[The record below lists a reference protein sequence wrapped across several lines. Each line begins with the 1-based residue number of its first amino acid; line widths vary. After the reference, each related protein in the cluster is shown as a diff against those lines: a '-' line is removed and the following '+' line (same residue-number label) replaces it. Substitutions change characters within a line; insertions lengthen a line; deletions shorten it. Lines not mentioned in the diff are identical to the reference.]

1 MRTLPLALILMAGSL
16 VTLPAH
22 NLAQAQTQYGNDQR
36 TTLGETV
43 GQPYQG
49 MAPIVETVDQ
59 IMRREFR
66 SPIVDLS
73 KPRSLVVDAKREAR
87 IAAVNPPI
95 DESQWAID
103 HPAPQVPFWPY
114 DPATKAVL
122 DRPSAFRIGG
132 NSFDP
137 APAAIGAN
145 FLATTR
151 ANANPGYV
159 PPDTHGSVGPTQI
172 IVHVNGSIRLF
183 SKTGVLGALNASS
196 DAFFD
201 SVRAG
206 GSAVDPRT
214 YYDPISQRWFVTA
227 ITTTSPNR
235 VLLAVS
241 SGPTITGTSSFAFYA
256 WVQDAVGGG
265 TGDAGGLFDYPSL
278 GVDRH
283 AIYIGGNVFGS
294 GTPSVFVVNKN
305 SVVTG
310 GPIVLTAFRQLG
322 NMNAPMG
329 CSNTSLTSN
338 FGYFIGS
345 GGNGLL
351 NIRRI
356 SNPGGTPTISAAISL
371 TVPATALPLTVP
383 QAGGGSNLSGV
394 DQRLIGAQILRNQFS
409 TSSANDRTIWC
420 SHNINVTSAGVGSSS
435 GTRNGVRWYQIGNLD
450 VTPTLVQSGTV
461 FDNAAS
467 SPKFYWMGMVA
478 MNGQGHAAVAGS
490 VSSALSFPNVA
501 VAGRLRTDTLGTI
514 GAPEVATAAP
524 GTYNA
529 GSGTQRWGD
538 YAAVALDPT
547 DEQTLW
553 GFAEW
558 AQSTSNWGV
567 QVVQLTAP
575 APSTP
580 TSVSPTSANRGTSLN
595 VQINGTSVAGSEYFN
610 TEDVNANKLNASF
623 SGLGITVNSVT
634 WAGPLLPNRAT
645 ANITISP
652 VAPIGARFVTVTNP
666 DRQSATS
673 TTALFTVT
681 AGCAADFNSDT
692 VVDFFDYLDF
702 VAAFSSGGPGA
713 DFNADTAID
722 FFDYLDF
729 VAAFS
734 NGC

>member
-1 MRTLPLALILMAGSL
+1 MRSLPLTLAILAGALVA
-16 VTLPAH
+16 LPA
-22 NLAQAQTQYGNDQR
+22 NAQSQYGNDPR

-43 GQPYQG
+43 GQPFQG
-49 MAPIVETVDQ
+49 MAPIVETVDE
-59 IMRREFR
+59 IMRREMR
-66 SPIVDLS
+66 SPVVDLT

-95 DESQWAID
+95 DESRWAID
-103 HPAPQVPFWPY
+103 HPSPRVPFWPF
-114 DPATKAVL
+114 DPSVPAVH
-122 DRPSAFRIGG
+122 DEPSGFRIGG

-137 APAAIGAN
+137 AAIGVN

-151 ANANPGYV
+151 AQASPQYV

-172 IVHVNGSIRLF
+172 IVHVNGSIRVF

-196 DAFFD
+196 DTFFN
-201 SVRAG
+201 SVRNG

-214 YYDPISQRWFVTA
+214 YYDPISQRWFVSA

-241 SGPTITGTSSFAFYA
+241 SGPTITGTSSFAFYG
-256 WVQDAVGGG
+256 WVQDTIG
-265 TGDAGGLFDYPSL
+265 TPGADAGALFDYPSL

-294 GTPSVFVVNKN
+294 GTPSVFVVRKT
-305 SVVTG
+305 SVLSG
-310 GPIVLTAFRQLG
+310 GPIVVTAFRQLG

-345 GGNGLL
+345 GGNGVLT
-351 NIRRI
+351 IRRI
-356 SNPGGTPTISAAISL
+356 SNPGGTPSISSSISL
-371 TVPATALPLTVP
+371 TVPSTAVPLTVP

-394 DQRLIGAQILRNQFS
+394 DQRLIGGQILRNQFS
-409 TSSANDRTIWC
+409 TTAANDRTLWC
-420 SHNINVTSAGVGSSS
+420 SHNIQVNASGVGGTG
-435 GTRNGVRWYQIGNLD
+435 GTRNGIRWYQIGNLD

-461 FDNAAS
+461 FDNAATN
-467 SPKFYWMGMVA
+467 PRYYWMGMVA

-490 VSSALSFPNVA
+490 VSSTLTFPNVA
-501 VAGRLRTDTLGTI
+501 VAGRLRTDALGTI
-514 GAPEVATAAP
+514 GAPQVATSAP

-529 GSGTQRWGD
+529 GAGTQRWGD

-558 AQSTSNWGV
+558 AAGTTNWGV

-575 APSTP
+575 LPSTP
-580 TSVSPTSANRGTSLN
+580 TSVSPVSANRGTTLN
-595 VQINGTSVAGSEYFN
+595 IQINGTPVAGSEYFN
-610 TEDVNANKLNASF
+610 TEDVNANKLAASF
-623 SGLGITVNSVT
+623 SGLGMTVNGVT
-634 WAGPLLPNRAT
+634 WGGPLSPNRAT
-645 ANITISP
+645 ANVTISP
-652 VAPIGARFVTVTNP
+652 AAPIGARFVTVTNP
-666 DRQSATS
+666 DGQSARS
-673 TTALFTVT
+673 ATALFTVT

-702 VAAFSSGGPGA
+702 VAAFSSNSDSA
-713 DFNADTAID
+713 DFNADTTID

>member
-1 MRTLPLALILMAGSL
+1 MRSLPLTLAILAGALVA
-16 VTLPAH
+16 LPA
-22 NLAQAQTQYGNDQR
+22 NAQSQYGNDQR

-43 GQPYQG
+43 GQPFQG
-49 MAPIVETVDQ
+49 MAPIVETVQQ
-59 IMRREFR
+59 IMDRELS
-66 SPIVDLS
+66 SPVVELT
-73 KPRSLVVDAKREAR
+73 KPRSMVVDAKRAAR
-87 IAAVNPPI
+87 IAAVNPPV
-95 DESQWAID
+95 DESRWAAGNA
-103 HPAPQVPFWPY
+103 PPQVPFWPY
-114 DPATKAVL
+114 NAATKAVL
-122 DRPSAFRIGG
+122 DGPSGFTIGG

-137 APAAIGAN
+137 AAIGVN

-151 ANANPGYV
+151 AQASPQYV

-196 DAFFD
+196 DAFFN
-201 SVRAG
+201 SVRNG

-214 YYDPISQRWFVTA
+214 YYDPISQRWFVSA
-227 ITTTSPNR
+227 ITTTSPNL

-241 SGPTITGTSSFAFYA
+241 NGPTITNTSSFAFYA
-256 WVQDAVGGG
+256 WLQDSIGAPGA
-265 TGDAGGLFDYPSL
+265 DAGALFDYPSL

-283 AIYIGGNVFGS
+283 AVYIGGNVFGS
-294 GTPSVFVVNKN
+294 GTPSVFVVRKS
-305 SVVTG
+305 SVLSG
-310 GPIVLTAFRQLG
+310 GPIVVTAFRQLG

-356 SNPGGTPTISAAISL
+356 SNPGGTPTISAAIPL
-371 TVPATALPLTVP
+371 TVPSTAAPLTVP

-394 DQRLIGAQILRNQFS
+394 DQRLIGAQILRNQLN
-409 TSSANDRTIWC
+409 TTAGNDRTMWC
-420 SHNINVTSAGVGSSS
+420 SHNIQVNASGVGGAG
-435 GTRNGVRWYQIGNLD
+435 GTRNGIRWYQIGNLD

-461 FDNAAS
+461 FDNAATN
-467 SPKFYWMGMVA
+467 PRYYWMGMVA

-490 VSSALSFPNVA
+490 VSSTLTFPNVA
-501 VAGRLRTDTLGTI
+501 VAGRLRTDALGTI
-514 GAPEVATAAP
+514 GAPQVATSAP

-529 GSGTQRWGD
+529 GAGTQRWGD

-558 AQSTSNWGV
+558 AAGTTNWGV

-575 APSTP
+575 LPSTP
-580 TSVSPTSANRGTSLN
+580 TSVSPVSANRGTTLN
-595 VQINGTSVAGSEYFN
+595 IQINGTPVAGSEYFN
-610 TEDVNANKLNASF
+610 TEDVNANKLSASF
-623 SGLGITVNSVT
+623 SGLGISVNSVT
-634 WAGPLLPNRAT
+634 WGGIPFPNRAT

-652 VAPIGARFVTVTNP
+652 SAPTGARFVTVTNP
-666 DRQSATS
+666 DGQSASS

-702 VAAFSSGGPGA
+702 VAAFSSNSASA
-713 DFNADTAID
+713 DFNADTTID

>member
-1 MRTLPLALILMAGSL
+1 MRIAPLALLLLAGSMAA
-16 VTLPAH
+16 VP
-22 NLAQAQTQYGNDQR
+22 AQAQTKYGNDQR
-36 TTLGETV
+36 TTLPETV
-43 GQPYQG
+43 GEPFQG
-49 MAPIVETVDQ
+49 MAPIIETVDE
-59 IMRREFR
+59 IMRRELR
-66 SPIVDLS
+66 SPVIDLT
-73 KPRSLVVDAKREAR
+73 KPRSMVVDAKREAR
-87 IAAVNPPI
+87 IAAVNPPV
-95 DESQWAID
+95 DESRWAVD
-103 HPAPQVPFWPY
+103 HPSPRVPYWPF
-114 DPATKAVL
+114 DPSIPAVH
-122 DRPSAFRIGG
+122 DEPSAFRIGG

-137 APAAIGAN
+137 AAIGVN
-145 FLATTR
+145 FLATNR
-151 ANANPGYV
+151 ANASPNYV

-196 DAFFD
+196 DTFFN

-241 SGPTITGTSSFAFYA
+241 NGPTITGTSSFAFYA
-256 WVQDAVGGG
+256 WVQDTIG
-265 TGDAGGLFDYPSL
+265 TPGADAGALFDYPSL

-294 GTPSVFVVNKN
+294 GTPSVFVVRKS
-305 SVVTG
+305 SVLSG
-310 GPIVLTAFRQLG
+310 GPIVVTAFRQLG
-322 NMNAPMG
+322 AMNAPMG

-356 SNPGGTPTISAAISL
+356 SNPGGTPTISAAIGL
-371 TVPATALPLTVP
+371 TVPSTAAPLTVP

-394 DQRLIGAQILRNQFS
+394 DQRLIGAQILRNQLN
-409 TSSANDRTIWC
+409 TTAGNDRTMWC
-420 SHNINVTSAGVGSSS
+420 SHNINVSNTGVGGAG
-435 GTRNGVRWYQIGNLD
+435 GTRNGIRWYQIGNLD

-461 FDNAAS
+461 FDTAAS

-490 VSSALSFPNVA
+490 VSSTTTFPNVA
-501 VAGRLRTDTLGTI
+501 VAGRLRGDALGTI
-514 GAPEVATAAP
+514 GAPQVATAATT
-524 GTYNA
+524 TYNA
-529 GSGTQRWGD
+529 GGGTQRWGD

-558 AQSTSNWGV
+558 AQGTTEWGV

-575 APSTP
+575 PPSTP
-580 TSVSPTSANRGTSLN
+580 TSVSPTSANRGTSLS
-595 VQINGTSVAGSEYFN
+595 VQINGTPSAGSEYFN
-610 TEDVNANKLNASF
+610 TEDVNANKLAASF

-634 WAGPLLPNRAT
+634 WGGIPFPNRAT

-652 VAPIGARFVTVTNP
+652 VAPTGARFVTVTNP
-666 DRQSATS
+666 DGQSATS
-673 TTALFTVT
+673 ASALFTVT
-681 AGCAADFNSDT
+681 AGCSADFNSDT

-702 VAAFSSGGPGA
+702 VAAFSSNNASA
-713 DFNADTAID
+713 DFNADTTID

>member
-1 MRTLPLALILMAGSL
+1 MRFTPLASLLLAGSL
-16 VTLPAH
+16 ITPLG
-22 NLAQAQTQYGNDQR
+22 LAQSQYGNDQR
-36 TTLGETV
+36 TTLPETV
-43 GQPYQG
+43 GQPVQG
-49 MAPIVETVDQ
+49 PAPIIETVDQ
-59 IMRREFR
+59 IMQREYR
-66 SPIVDLS
+66 SPVVDLT
-73 KPRSLVVDAKREAR
+73 KPRSIIVDAKREAK

-95 DESQWAID
+95 DESRWAID
-103 HPAPQVPFWPY
+103 HPSPRVPFWPF
-114 DPATKAVL
+114 DPSVPAVH
-122 DRPSAFRIGG
+122 DQPSAFRIGG

-137 APAAIGAN
+137 AAIGIN
-145 FLATTR
+145 FLATSR
-151 ANANPGYV
+151 ANASPGYV

-196 DAFFD
+196 DVFFN

-214 YYDPISQRWFVTA
+214 YYDPISQRWFVSA

-241 SGPTITGTSSFAFYA
+241 NGPTITGTSSFAFYG
-256 WVQDAVGGG
+256 WVQDTIG
-265 TGDAGGLFDYPSL
+265 TPGADAGALFDYPSL

-283 AIYIGGNVFGS
+283 AIYIGGNVFGG
-294 GTPSVFVVNKN
+294 GTPSVFVINKA
-305 SVVTG
+305 SALSG
-310 GPIVLTAFRQLG
+310 GPLTITAFRQLG
-322 NMNAPMG
+322 AMNAPMG

-345 GGNGLL
+345 GGNGVLT
-351 NIRRI
+351 IRRI

-371 TVPATALPLTVP
+371 TVPSTAVPLTVP

-394 DQRLIGAQILRNQFS
+394 DQRLIGGQILRNQFS
-409 TSSANDRTIWC
+409 TTAANDRTLWC
-420 SHNINVTSAGVGSSS
+420 SHNIQVNSSGVGGAG
-435 GTRNGVRWYQIGNLD
+435 GTRNGIRWYQIGNLD

-461 FDNAAS
+461 FDTAAS
-467 SPKFYWMGMVA
+467 NPRYYWMGMVA

-490 VSSALSFPNVA
+490 VSSTLTFPNVA

-514 GAPEVATAAP
+514 GAPQVATAAP

-529 GSGTQRWGD
+529 GGGTQRWGD
-538 YAAVALDPT
+538 YAAVALDPA

-553 GFAEW
+553 GFAELSRGGD
-558 AQSTSNWGV
+558 QWGV

-580 TSVSPTSANRGTSLN
+580 TSVSPTSANRGTSLS
-595 VQINGTSVAGSEYFN
+595 VQINGTPSAGSEYFN
-610 TEDVNANKLNASF
+610 TEDANANKLNASF

-634 WAGPLLPNRAT
+634 WGGPLQANRAT

-652 VAPIGARFVTVTNP
+652 AAPVGARFVTVTNP
-666 DRQSATS
+666 DGQAASS
-673 TTALFTVT
+673 GTALFTVT

-702 VAAFSSGGPGA
+702 VAAFSSNNASA
-713 DFNADTAID
+713 DFNADTTID